1 MDKDVTQI
9 IEGVAAGKTLQ
20 ALMRKYGDPI
30 VAQAFLYTSEQYA
43 TDLTKLTPTPY
54 IPQAVSGV
62 QDTPKVIGD
71 GIMSDAGYAFV
82 SGPGHLTGTG
92 GLTATKYTYQAAAGQ
107 KVAPY
112 MFPSVWGT
120 GILGAVGIA
129 DSEYDFLGLKK
140 HKILVAAAG
149 SSLLADGIVR
159 AIGVDG
165 TITAPSGF
173 DVSKQPSMQY
183 LDQSAMNNL
192 KRLTADNTNL
202 RTEIAHLRS
211 AATAATASTAQYP
224 RGMPPGIPSYAVSA
238 QQPVV
243 QVTEI
248 IPGKGAEAIKERT
261 HLVGGQ
267 LQKATA
273 ESVRHQT
280 GLVTL
285 HGGR

>member
-30 VAQAFLYTSEQYA
+30 FAQAFLYTSEQYA
-43 TDLTKLTPTPY
+43 TDLTKLTPIPY
-54 IPQAVSGV
+54 IPKADASGV
-62 QDTPKVIGD
+62 QDTPEVIGKE
-71 GIMSDAGYAFV
+71 IMSDAGYAFV
-82 SGPGHLTGTG
+82 SGPGNLTGAG
-92 GLTATKYTYQAAAGQ
+92 KLVATKYTYQAAAGQ

-140 HKILVAAAG
+140 HKLLVAAAG
-149 SSLLADGIVR
+149 SSMLGDGIVR

-173 DVSKQPSMQY
+173 DVTKQPSMQY

-202 RTEIAHLRS
+202 RTEIAQLR
-211 AATAATASTAQYP
+211 AASTAQYP
-224 RGMPPGIPSYAVSA
+224 RGMPPGIPSYSAQANA

-261 HLVGGQ
+261 YMVGGAI
-267 LQKATA
+267 QKATA

>member
-30 VAQAFLYTSEQYA
+30 FAQAFLYTSEQYA
-43 TDLTKLTPTPY
+43 TDLTKLTPIPY
-54 IPQAVSGV
+54 IPKSDTAGV
-62 QDTPKVIGD
+62 QDTPEVIGKE
-71 GIMSDAGYAFV
+71 IMSDAGYAFV
-82 SGPGHLTGTG
+82 SGPGNLTGAG
-92 GLTATKYTYQAAAGQ
+92 KLVATKYTYQAAAGQ

-112 MFPSVWGT
+112 TFPSVWGT
-120 GILGAVGIA
+120 GLIGAVGIA
-129 DSEYDFLGLKK
+129 DSEYDFLRLKK
-140 HKILVAAAG
+140 HKLLVAAAG
-149 SSLLADGIVR
+149 SSLLGDGIVR

-202 RTEIAHLRS
+202 RTEIAQLRA
-211 AATAATASTAQYP
+211 AATATAQYP
-224 RGMPPGIPSYAVSA
+224 RGMPQGIPSYAVSA

-267 LQKATA
+267 IQKATA